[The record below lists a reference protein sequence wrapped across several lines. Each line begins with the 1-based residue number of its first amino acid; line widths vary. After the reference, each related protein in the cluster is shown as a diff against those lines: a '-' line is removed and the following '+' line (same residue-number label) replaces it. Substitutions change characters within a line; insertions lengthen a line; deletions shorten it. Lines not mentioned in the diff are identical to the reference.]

1 MVSFNHD
8 CGLER
13 KRNFRILLRYH
24 GDFSKGN
31 CSFFLHCRK
40 RSTSITQLA
49 VDFFTDSPE
58 PVVISFFLNP
68 VFCHPRPG
76 CLPIGTA
83 LTLLDNQFPLI
94 EANLMST
101 SIQLYTLLE
110 KTSSFFSFFKFATE
124 SKKYLGERFD
134 AYFLFYHRRPYKSL
148 ITEKQSQ
155 TR

>member
-1 MVSFNHD
+1 MGSFNHD

-24 GDFSKGN
+24 GDFSKDN
-31 CSFFLHCRK
+31 CSLSLHCRK

-58 PVVISFFLNP
+58 PVVISFFQNP
-68 VFCHPRPG
+68 VFCQPLPG

-83 LTLLDNQFPLI
+83 LTLLDNQFTLI

-110 KTSSFFSFFKFATE
+110 KTSSFFKFATE
-124 SKKYLGERFD
+124 FKKYLGERFD
-134 AYFLFYHRRPYKSL
+134 AYF
-148 ITEKQSQ
+148 
-155 TR
+155 

>member
-1 MVSFNHD
+1 
-8 CGLER
+8 
-13 KRNFRILLRYH
+13 
-24 GDFSKGN
+24 
-31 CSFFLHCRK
+31 
-40 RSTSITQLA
+40 
-49 VDFFTDSPE
+49 
-58 PVVISFFLNP
+58 
-68 VFCHPRPG
+68 
-76 CLPIGTA
+76 
-83 LTLLDNQFPLI
+83 
-94 EANLMST
+94 MSS